1 MARHGTT
8 QTMRQLAVRATKW
21 HYLVRHI
28 AGHCGNKIHVLCQCE
43 ARLTLNSYFIKI
55 PLAKVGTLRD
65 GTVLLFVCSFVCLSL
80 VKFVKSFA
88 TWQHLTASGGFSH
101 RL

>member
-1 MARHGTT
+1 
-8 QTMRQLAVRATKW
+8 MRQLAVRATKW

-65 GTVLLFVCSFVCLSL
+65 GTVLLFVCSFVLSVACEICKVIRYVAAL
-80 VKFVKSFA
+80 DGERGLFA
-88 TWQHLTASGGFSH
+88 SSLIHL
-101 RL
+101 L